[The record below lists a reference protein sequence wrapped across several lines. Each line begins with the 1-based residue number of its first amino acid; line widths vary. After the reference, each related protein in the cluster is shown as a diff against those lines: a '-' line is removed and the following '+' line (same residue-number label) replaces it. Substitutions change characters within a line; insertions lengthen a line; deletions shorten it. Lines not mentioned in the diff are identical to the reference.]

1 MQFILTCNRLA
12 MDAERMLNGC
22 SMVAETILSIL
33 SLISY
38 TDDYPPAD
46 KKTSP
51 YEIECKDT
59 KKIDISKF
67 SASKK

>member
-1 MQFILTCNRLA
+1 
-12 MDAERMLNGC
+12 
-22 SMVAETILSIL
+22 MVAETILSIL

-59 KKIDISKF
+59 KKI
-67 SASKK
+67 